1 MLFEPAVSL
10 ILQRLQ
16 YDTPPTMTA
25 GAMRSFRL
33 AQTLKCGLSC

>member
-1 MLFEPAVSL
+1 MLFEPAVPL

-16 YDTPPTMTA
+16 DDMPPTMTT
-25 GAMRSFRL
+25 GAMRRFRL